1 MSGAGGAG
9 GVSRDV
15 ELLHE
20 VGSLRRVARTWV
32 QFTGAPMANVAEHT
46 LRVAW
51 IAMAIARR
59 EDADGARCAQL
70 ALIHDVAESRT
81 GDVHYLSRMYVER
94 REDEALRDVVAG
106 TSLQDDVEAL
116 WAEYH
121 AQASLEARVVK
132 DADNLDCDLELTE
145 TPDAA
150 LIASLRPTRDRV
162 REKLHTDT
170 ARALF
175 DAIYADDPHAW
186 HTTAPNRMVAGD
198 WAGGGGDAGGA
209 SGG

>member
-1 MSGAGGAG
+1 MT
-9 GVSRDV
+9 VERDV
-15 ELLHE
+15 ALLHE

-51 IAMAIARR
+51 IAMVLARR
-59 EDADGARCAQL
+59 EGADPGRCVQL
-70 ALIHDVAESRT
+70 ALVHDLAETRT

-94 REDEALRDVVAG
+94 REDEALRDAAAG
-106 TSLQDDVEAL
+106 TSLEDEATAL
-116 WAEYH
+116 WDEYH
-121 AQASLEARVVK
+121 AQESLEARVVK

-150 LIASLRPTRDRV
+150 LVASLEPTRRQV
-162 REKLHTDT
+162 RERLHTDT

-175 DAIYADDPHAW
+175 DAVYATDPHAW
-186 HTTAPNRMVAGD
+186 HTAAPNRLTAGD
-198 WAGGGGDAGGA
+198 WRPDG
-209 SGG
+209 S

>member
-1 MSGAGGAG
+1 M
-9 GVSRDV
+9 RDV

-51 IAMAIARR
+51 VAMVLARR
-59 EDADGARCAQL
+59 EGADPGRCVQL
-70 ALIHDVAESRT
+70 ALVHDLAETRT

-94 REDEALRDVVAG
+94 REDEALRDALAG
-106 TSLQDDVEAL
+106 TSLEDEATAL
-116 WAEYH
+116 WDEYH
-121 AQASLEARVVK
+121 AQESLEARVVK

-150 LIASLRPTRDRV
+150 LVASLAPTRRQV
-162 REKLHTDT
+162 RERLHTDT

-175 DAIYADDPHAW
+175 DAIYATDPHAW
-186 HTTAPNRMVAGD
+186 HTAAPNRLRAGD
-198 WAGGGGDAGGA
+198 WRPEPPA
-209 SGG
+209 

>member
-1 MSGAGGAG
+1 MSAAGAA

-20 VGSLRRVARTWV
+20 IGSLRRVARTWV
-32 QFTGAPMANVAEHT
+32 QFTGAGMANVAEHT

-59 EDADGARCAQL
+59 EGADGARCAQL
-70 ALIHDVAESRT
+70 ALIHDVAETRT

-106 TSLQDDVEAL
+106 TSLADDVEAL

-121 AQASLEARVVK
+121 AQESLEARVVK

-150 LIASLRPTRDRV
+150 LVTSLRPTRDRV
-162 REKLHTDT
+162 RDKLHTDT

-198 WAGGGGDAGGA
+198 WRRDAGGDAGGA
-209 SGG
+209 AGG

>member
-1 MSGAGGAG
+1 MSEGIE
-9 GVSRDV
+9 RDV
-15 ELLHE
+15 ALLHE

-32 QFTGAPMANVAEHT
+32 QFTGAGMANVAEHT

-59 EDADGARCAQL
+59 EGADAGRCAQL
-70 ALIHDVAESRT
+70 ALVHDLAETRT

-94 REDEALRDVVAG
+94 REDEALADAIAG
-106 TSLQDDVEAL
+106 TSLQDDVAAL
-116 WAEYH
+116 WDEYH
-121 AQASLEARVVK
+121 AQESAEARIVK

-150 LIASLRPTRDRV
+150 FVASLEPTRRQV
-162 REKLHTDT
+162 RERLYTDT

-175 DAIYADDPHAW
+175 DAIYAQDPHAW
-186 HTTAPNRMVAGD
+186 HTRAPNRLTAGD
-198 WAGGGGDAGGA
+198 WRPDDG
-209 SGG
+209 

>member
-1 MSGAGGAG
+1 
-9 GVSRDV
+9 VRDV

-32 QFTGAPMANVAEHT
+32 QFTGAGMANVAEHT

-51 IAMAIARR
+51 IAMVLARR
-59 EDADGARCAQL
+59 EGADPGRCVQL
-70 ALIHDVAESRT
+70 ALVHDLAETRT

-94 REDEALRDVVAG
+94 REDEALADAVAG
-106 TSLQDDVEAL
+106 TSLEDDATAL
-116 WAEYH
+116 WDEYH
-121 AQASLEARVVK
+121 AQESLEARVVK

-150 LIASLRPTRDRV
+150 LVDALAPTRARV
-162 REKLHTDT
+162 RDKLHTDT

-175 DAIYADDPHAW
+175 DAIYAEDPHAW
-186 HTTAPNRMVAGD
+186 HTAAPNRLTAGD
-198 WAGGGGDAGGA
+198 WRPDGG
-209 SGG
+209 

>member
-1 MSGAGGAG
+1 
-9 GVSRDV
+9 VRDV

-20 VGSLRRVARTWV
+20 VGSLRRVARTWA

-51 IAMAIARR
+51 IAMVVARR
-59 EDADGARCAQL
+59 EGADPGRCAQL
-70 ALIHDVAESRT
+70 ALVHDLAETRT

-94 REDEALRDVVAG
+94 REDDALRDAVAG
-106 TSLQDDVEAL
+106 TSLQDDAAEL
-116 WAEYH
+116 WDEYH
-121 AQASLEARVVK
+121 AQESLEARVVK

-150 LIASLRPTRDRV
+150 LVGALTPTRARV
-162 REKLHTDT
+162 RDKLHTDT

-175 DAIYADDPHAW
+175 DAIYAEDPHAW
-186 HTTAPNRMVAGD
+186 HTGAPNRLTAGD
-198 WAGGGGDAGGA
+198 WGDGGG
-209 SGG
+209 

>member
-1 MSGAGGAG
+1 MSFE
-9 GVSRDV
+9 VSRDV

-59 EDADGARCAQL
+59 EGADGARCVQL
-70 ALIHDVAESRT
+70 ALVHDLAETRT
-81 GDVHYLSRMYVER
+81 GDVHYLSRTYVER
-94 REDEALRDVVAG
+94 REDDALRDAVAG
-106 TSLQDDVEAL
+106 TSLDEDVRAL
-116 WAEYH
+116 WDEYH
-121 AQASLEARVVK
+121 AMASAEARIVK

-145 TPDAA
+145 TPDTA
-150 LIASLRPTRDRV
+150 LIASLAPTRARV
-162 REKLHTDT
+162 RDKLHTDT

-198 WAGGGGDAGGA
+198 WRGEDA
-209 SGG
+209 

>member
-1 MSGAGGAG
+1 M
-9 GVSRDV
+9 RDV

-51 IAMAIARR
+51 IAMVIARR
-59 EDADGARCAQL
+59 EGADAGRCTQL
-70 ALIHDVAESRT
+70 ALVHDLAETRT

-94 REDEALRDVVAG
+94 REDDALRDAVAG
-106 TSLQDDVEAL
+106 TSLHDDAVAL
-116 WAEYH
+116 WDEYH
-121 AQASLEARVVK
+121 AQESLEAHVVK

-150 LIASLRPTRDRV
+150 LVSALTPTRARV
-162 REKLHTDT
+162 RDKLHTDT
-170 ARALF
+170 ARTLF
-175 DAIYADDPHAW
+175 DAIYAEDPHAW
-186 HTTAPNRMVAGD
+186 HTGGPNRLTAGD
-198 WAGGGGDAGGA
+198 WGD

>member
-1 MSGAGGAG
+1 M
-9 GVSRDV
+9 RDV

-20 VGSLRRVARTWV
+20 VGSLRRVARTWA

-51 IAMAIARR
+51 IAMLIARR
-59 EDADGARCAQL
+59 EGADPGRAAQL
-70 ALIHDVAESRT
+70 ALVHDLAETRT

-94 REDEALRDVVAG
+94 REDDALRDAVAG
-106 TSLQDDVEAL
+106 TALEEDAGAL
-116 WAEYH
+116 WDEYH
-121 AQASLEARVVK
+121 AQESLEARVVK

-145 TPDAA
+145 TPDTA
-150 LIASLRPTRDRV
+150 LVTALAPTRARV
-162 REKLHTDT
+162 RDKLHTDT

-175 DAIYADDPHAW
+175 DAIYAQDPHAW
-186 HTTAPNRMVAGD
+186 HTGAPNRLTAGD
-198 WAGGGGDAGGA
+198 WGE

>member
-1 MSGAGGAG
+1 M
-9 GVSRDV
+9 RDV

-51 IAMAIARR
+51 IAMVIARR
-59 EDADGARCAQL
+59 EGADAGRCVQL
-70 ALIHDVAESRT
+70 ALVHDLAETRT

-94 REDEALRDVVAG
+94 REDDALRDAVAG
-106 TSLQDDVEAL
+106 TSLQDDAVAL
-116 WAEYH
+116 WDEYH
-121 AQASLEARVVK
+121 AQESLEARVVK

-145 TPDAA
+145 TPDTA
-150 LIASLRPTRDRV
+150 LIASLEPRRRQV
-162 REKLHTDT
+162 RERLHTDT

-175 DAIYADDPHAW
+175 DAVYAEDPHAW
-186 HTTAPNRMVAGD
+186 HTAAPNRLKAGD
-198 WAGGGGDAGGA
+198 RRPGGA
-209 SGG
+209 GDGR

>member
-1 MSGAGGAG
+1 MSD
-9 GVSRDV
+9 VSRDV

-20 VGSLRRVARTWV
+20 VGSLRRVARTWA

-59 EDADGARCAQL
+59 EGGDAGRVVQL
-70 ALIHDVAESRT
+70 ALVHDLAETRT

-94 REDEALRDVVAG
+94 REDDALRDAVLG
-106 TSLQDDVEAL
+106 TSLQEDAGAL
-116 WAEYH
+116 WDEYH
-121 AQASLEARVVK
+121 AMGSLEARIVK

-145 TPDAA
+145 VGDTGFT
-150 LIASLRPTRDRV
+150 ASLAETRRRV
-162 REKLHTDT
+162 RDKLHTDT

-186 HTTAPNRMVAGD
+186 HTTGPNRLTAGD
-198 WAGGGGDAGGA
+198 WGDGA
-209 SGG
+209 A